1 MGNGFSKV
9 TLPDFSYVAP
19 ADATF
24 VKRTFISPADEQ
36 MLQKTM
42 QRHFK
47 EVCDYKKELSA
58 SNEKHNSIKNIIA
71 NDPAAPKN
79 LNKDKMADMIMK
91 ASAET
96 GVDPVI
102 IASIAKKETHFTQNV
117 PTGNGSG
124 IMQITSISLKDMYLR
139 PQIYDKNMKQLIKKY
154 GSWEKVVQAKKKD
167 PSMQLGNFGELLYK
181 YGNSD
186 KLREAVRKDPQ
197 INITLGAYLFKAK
210 LDQAGG
216 NVQKALQNYN
226 GSSSK
231 LAYAKTVMQYID
243 AAKTTSKF
251 DGVVA

>member
-9 TLPDFSYVAP
+9 TLTDFSYVAP

-102 IASIAKKETHFTQNV
+102 IASIAKKETHFNQNV

-181 YGNSD
+181 YGNAD
-186 KLREAVRKDPQ
+186 KLRDAARKDPQ
-197 INITLGAYLFKAK
+197 INIKLGAYLFKAK

>member
-19 ADATF
+19 ADATY
-24 VKRTFISPADEQ
+24 VKKFPVILDDEQ
-36 MLQKTM
+36 TFKTTM
-42 QRHFK
+42 KKHFK
-47 EVCDYKKELSA
+47 EVSA
-58 SNEKHNSIKNIIA
+58 AESEFEQKYEAIKNIIA

-102 IASIAKKETHFTQNV
+102 IASIAKKETHFNQNV

-124 IMQITSISLKDMYLR
+124 IMQITSISLKDMYQR
-139 PQIYDKNMKQLIKKY
+139 PQIYDKDMKQLIKKY

-167 PSMQLGNFGELLYK
+167 PSMPLGNFGELLYK
-181 YGNSD
+181 YGNAD
-186 KLREAVRKDPQ
+186 KLRDAARKDPQ
-197 INITLGAYLFKAK
+197 INIKLGAYLFKAK